1 MARTTTTALLRT
13 QKSRQQE
20 IWNQEDALRD
30 YEWTL
35 SEKSAED
42 FAAYTQHYK
51 DRMNNPNADGD
62 KMLTYQKRLTSANK
76 AYTSNA
82 IQRASIDIIEGRQPE
97 EYKIGVLEDM
107 YRQAYAIGDMDLA
120 QSLRYQL
127 DNQYVQMQNRQLLE
141 MAAYGRGGSGGYGGS
156 GSDADLKTFIG
167 DVKAIKDDVKA
178 GNFAVSEAI
187 ANKPPLLLN
196 NVITNLSDFGVND
209 TIDLLKQY
217 GIETS
222 SPLQFIQSSLSD
234 AYGQLR
240 SIANEIPD
248 ETERLKMMSDI
259 NAQVNSDTIK
269 IGGKS
274 FNLATLEQMVMDE
287 AEGNPSYRFK
297 QAPNG
302 DYILEKRDN
311 IKFEFRFDEN
321 GVPIK
326 DENDRS
332 LIFTKYGDATVA
344 GTNKGYAPGQD
355 VMYKID
361 KYGNLTLESADKA
374 YTKDGK
380 LKQDKGYYNLD
391 SVLANTGITK
401 QGDNTYIVS
410 DPYLALQLKEMG
422 FTDSAL
428 DKQNIRIDEF
438 GTVTINKDG
447 RLLEVYKNANEDRSR
462 LIERIATSPTEW
474 LGGRAD
480 NRPTTTDTV
489 NASQMYKALQNTAP
503 GAAFQGADTSR
514 IVGTSAGA
522 GRVLQQAANATQLNN
537 IRVEQLRV
545 QEAQRQEA
553 LRKLQVI
560 ATPVPVTPL
569 AVARTAPAVQLKA
582 YVPSNNT
589 QLRVSTPAPSLKMT
603 SGGGN
608 LQAAGGSYF
617 QGGSGSIQGG
627 RNVFQGG
634 YSGSLRVR

>member
-35 SEKSAED
+35 SDKSPED

-51 DRMNNPNADGD
+51 DRMNSPNADGD
-62 KMLTYQKRLTSANK
+62 RMLTYQKRLTSANK

-127 DNQYVQMQNRQLLE
+127 DNQYVQQQNRQLLE
-141 MAAYGRGGSGGYGGS
+141 MAAYGRGGSGGGYGGS

-167 DVKAIKDDVKA
+167 DVKAIRDDVKA
-178 GNFAVSEAI
+178 GNFMVADGLSLNDVVFTLDKYGTNEAM
-187 ANKPPLLLN
+187 KLLSGYN
-196 NVITNLSDFGVND
+196 IKAD
-209 TIDLLKQY
+209 T
-217 GIETS
+217 
-222 SPLQFIQSSLSD
+222 PMQFIQAALSG
-234 AYGQLR
+234 AYEQLNQF
-240 SIANEIPD
+240 ANQIPD
-248 ETERLKMMSDI
+248 ETEKIKMLSDI
-259 NAQVNSDTIK
+259 NAQINSDSIK
-269 IGGKS
+269 IGGKT

-297 QAPNG
+297 QAANG
-302 DYILEKRDN
+302 DFVLEKRDN
-311 IKFEFRFDEN
+311 IKYQFRFDEMGN
-321 GVPIK
+321 PIK
-326 DENDRS
+326 GADGKSR
-332 LIFTKYGDATVA
+332 IFTTYGDATVA

-355 VMYKID
+355 VVYKID

-391 SVLANTGITK
+391 SVLANTGISK
-401 QGDNTYIVS
+401 QGDNSYIVS
-410 DPYLALQLKEMG
+410 DPYLSQQLKEMG

-553 LRKLQVI
+553 LRKLQVV

>member
-1 MARTTTTALLRT
+1 MPRTTTTALLRT

-20 IWNQEDALRD
+20 IWNQEDAIKD

-42 FAAYTQHYK
+42 FLAYTQHYK
-51 DRMNNPNADGD
+51 DRLQSPGVDGD
-62 KMLTYQKRLTSANK
+62 KILTYQKRLTSANK

-82 IQRASIDIIEGRQPE
+82 IQRASIDIIEGKQPE

-120 QSLRYQL
+120 QGLRYQL

-141 MAAYGRGGSGGYGGS
+141 MAAYGRGGYGG
-156 GSDADLKTFIG
+156 GSYGSSSSDLKTFIG

-178 GNFAVSEAI
+178 GNFLVADNLTLNGVIFTLDKYGTNEAM
-187 ANKPPLLLN
+187 KLLARYD
-196 NVITNLSDFGVND
+196 IKAD
-209 TIDLLKQY
+209 T
-217 GIETS
+217 
-222 SPLQFIQSSLSD
+222 PMQFIQATLAG
-234 AYGQLR
+234 AYKQLTGF
-240 SIANEIPD
+240 ANQIPD
-248 ETERLKMMSDI
+248 EAEKMKMLSDI
-259 NAQVNSDTIK
+259 NAQINTDSIK

-302 DYILEKRDN
+302 DYVLEKRDN
-311 IKFEFRFDEN
+311 IKYQFRFDEMGN
-321 GVPIK
+321 PIK
-326 DENDRS
+326 DDNGKTR
-332 LIFTKYGDATVA
+332 IFTQYGDATIA

-355 VMYKID
+355 VVYKID

-401 QGDNTYIVS
+401 QGDNSYIVS
-410 DPYLALQLKEMG
+410 DPYLSQQLKEMG

-462 LIERIATSPTEW
+462 LIERVATSPTEW
-474 LGGRAD
+474 LGGRVD

-514 IVGTSAGA
+514 IVGTSGGA

-545 QEAQRQEA
+545 QELQRQEA
-553 LRKLQVI
+553 LKKLQVV

-589 QLRVSTPAPSLKMT
+589 QLRVTTPAPSLKMT
-603 SGGGN
+603 SGGGS

-627 RNVFQGG
+627 KNVFQGG
-634 YSGSLRVR
+634 YSGTLRVR

>member
-1 MARTTTTALLRT
+1 MPRTTTTALLRT

-35 SEKSAED
+35 SDKSPED

-51 DRMNNPNADGD
+51 DRMNSPNADGD
-62 KMLTYQKRLTSANK
+62 RMLTYQKRLTSANK

-127 DNQYVQMQNRQLLE
+127 DNQYVQQQNRQLLE

-156 GSDADLKTFIG
+156 GSDANLKTFIG
-167 DVKAIKDDVKA
+167 DVKAVRDDIKA
-178 GNFAVSEAI
+178 GNFMVADGLSLNDVVFTLDKYGTNEAM
-187 ANKPPLLLN
+187 KLLSGYN
-196 NVITNLSDFGVND
+196 IKAD
-209 TIDLLKQY
+209 T
-217 GIETS
+217 
-222 SPLQFIQSSLSD
+222 PMQFIQAALSG
-234 AYGQLR
+234 AYEQLNQF
-240 SIANEIPD
+240 ANQIPD
-248 ETERLKMMSDI
+248 ETEKIKMISDI

-297 QAPNG
+297 QAANG
-302 DYILEKRDN
+302 DFVLEKRDN
-311 IKFEFRFDEN
+311 IKYQFRFDEMGN
-321 GVPIK
+321 PIK
-326 DENDRS
+326 GADGKSR
-332 LIFTKYGDATVA
+332 IFTSYGDATVA

-355 VMYKID
+355 VVYKID

-391 SVLANTGITK
+391 SILANTGISK
-401 QGDNTYIVS
+401 QGDNSYIVS
-410 DPYLALQLKEMG
+410 DPYLSQQLKEMG
-422 FTDSAL
+422 FTDAAL

-447 RLLEVYKNANEDRSR
+447 RLLEVYKNANENKSR
-462 LIERIATSPTEW
+462 LIERVATSPTEW

-514 IVGTSAGA
+514 IVGTSGGA

-553 LRKLQVI
+553 LKKLQVI

-569 AVARTAPAVQLKA
+569 AVARTAPAVQLKP

-589 QLRVSTPAPSLKMT
+589 QLRVSTPAPSLNMT

-627 RNVFQGG
+627 RNIYQGG
-634 YSGSLRVR
+634 YSSSLRVR